1 MKLERPHVVER
12 TKKIQAKFDE
22 MYKGGKGKF
31 KTPHLIKMLAKDFYL
46 APRTVEDIVY
56 RTGVYGD
63 KVPKKSKE
71 FENQLDIFQTENK
84 DE

>member
-12 TKKIQAKFDE
+12 TKKIQEKFDRIHK
-22 MYKGGKGKF
+22 KGESKSPF
-31 KTPHLIKMLAKDFYL
+31 IIKTLAKEFFL
-46 APRTVEDIVY
+46 SPRTVEDIVY

-71 FENQLDIFQTENK
+71 FENQLDLFQTDDNNG
-84 DE
+84 